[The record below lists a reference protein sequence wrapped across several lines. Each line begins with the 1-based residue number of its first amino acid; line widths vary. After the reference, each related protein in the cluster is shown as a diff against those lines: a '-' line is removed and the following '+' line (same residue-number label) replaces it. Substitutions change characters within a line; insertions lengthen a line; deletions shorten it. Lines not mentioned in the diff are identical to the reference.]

1 MPRVRQ
7 RKLRPKTISSQGLS
21 GQRGV
26 NLIERILLEMG
37 SRWTPSGPNEVGI
50 DGYIELF
57 DPSSRRPLGLTLAAQ
72 SKVVEAAG
80 NESQPSFD
88 YWCDANDLEYWLAGN
103 TPIILVVSAP
113 SSNVAYWISIK
124 DYFRRWTPADS
135 TRITFTRGRHRFTK
149 DSFRELVSIAAPEQ
163 GLFLAPARR
172 PETLQSNLLL
182 LEEFPQQIFIAI
194 TDCRT
199 YREAWARLRNQSREA
214 DAAWVLWEKKILSF
228 HDVGESPW
236 TSICDEG
243 TVEPLPTTDWSDS
256 EDADKQRLFVQ
267 LLNASLKAQLRPEVR
282 YWPRED
288 CYAVVGKP
296 RKSSYQSLKRSSR
309 ISVVSRF
316 ESVAQDGRR
325 FEWFRHLA
333 FRGQFRRL
341 DRQWYLEITP
351 TYRFTSDG
359 QTADRFHE
367 ERLKGIKR
375 IEKNRAVLSSVLF
388 WAYYLRPKGTLL
400 RSHESILTFGKLATF
415 SCDVGIDDQAWLAVD
430 PESAPGAEGEG
441 EEPFLPGL
449 DNGRE

>member
-1 MPRVRQ
+1 MSRIR
-7 RKLRPKTISSQGLS
+7 RRRRRPKTISSQGLS

-26 NLIERILLEMG
+26 NLIERIILEMG
-37 SRWTPSGPNEVGI
+37 SRWTPSGPNEIGI

-57 DPSSRRPLGLTLAAQ
+57 DPSSGRSLGLTLGAQ

-80 NESQPSFD
+80 DISKGSFD
-88 YWCDANDLEYWLAGN
+88 YWCDANDLEYWLGGN

-124 DYFRRWTPADS
+124 DHFRGWTPADS
-135 TRITFTRGRHRFTK
+135 TRITFTRDRHLFTK
-149 DSFRELVSIAAPEQ
+149 NSFRELANIAAPRR

-172 PETLQSNLLL
+172 RETLQSNLLI
-182 LEEFPQQIFIAI
+182 LEECPRQIFIAV

-199 YREAWARLRNQSREA
+199 YREAWARLRNDRREA

-228 HDVGESPW
+228 HDLQESPW

-243 TVEPLPTTDWSDS
+243 TVEPLPTTEWSDS
-256 EDADKQRLFVQ
+256 EDADKQRHFVQ
-267 LLNASLKAQLRPEVR
+267 LLNSSLKAQLRPGVR

-288 CYAVVGKP
+288 CYAVVGRS

-341 DRQWYLEITP
+341 DKQWYLEITP

-359 QTADRFHE
+359 QIADRFHE

-375 IEKNRAVLSSVLF
+375 IEKYRAVLSSVLF
-388 WAYYLRPKGTLL
+388 WADYLRPKGTLF
-400 RSHESILTFGKLATF
+400 RSHEPILKFGKLATF
-415 SCDVGIDDQAWLAVD
+415 SCDVGIDDRNWLAED
-430 PESAPGAEGEG
+430 PDSAREAEVEGEDL
-441 EEPFLPGL
+441 FLAGL
-449 DNGRE
+449 DDGQE

>member
-1 MPRVRQ
+1 MPRVKQ
-7 RKLRPKTISSQGLS
+7 RKRRPKTMSSQGLS

-26 NLIERILLEMG
+26 NLIERIVLEMG

-57 DPSSRRPLGLTLAAQ
+57 DPGSRCPIGLTLAAQ

-80 NESQPSFD
+80 DQLQLSFD
-88 YWCDANDLEYWLAGN
+88 YWCDANDLEYWLGGN

-124 DYFRRWTPADS
+124 DHFRRWTPADS
-135 TRITFTRGRHRFTK
+135 TRITFTRDHHLFTK
-149 DSFRELVSIAAPEQ
+149 DSFRDLTRIAAPRQ
-163 GLFLAPARR
+163 GLFLAPAQRR
-172 PETLQSNLLL
+172 ETLQSNLLL

-199 YREAWARLRNQSREA
+199 YREAWARLRSESREA
-214 DAAWVLWEKKILSF
+214 DTAWVLWEKKILSF
-228 HDVGESPW
+228 YDLGDSPW
-236 TSICDEG
+236 TSICDQG
-243 TVEPLPTTDWSDS
+243 TVEPLPTTDWSAS
-256 EDADKQRLFVQ
+256 EDVDKQRLFVQ
-267 LLNASLKAQLRPEVR
+267 LLNASLKAQLRPGVR

-288 CYAVVGKP
+288 CYAVVGRP
-296 RKSSYQSLKRSSR
+296 RKSSYQSLKRFSR
-309 ISVVSRF
+309 ISIVSRF

-333 FRGQFRRL
+333 FRGHFRRL
-341 DRQWYLEITP
+341 DGQWYQEITP

-359 QTADRFHE
+359 QIADRFHE

-388 WAYYLRPKGTLL
+388 WANYLRPTGTLF
-400 RSHESILTFGKLATF
+400 RSDEPILKFGKLATF
-415 SCDVGIDDQAWLAVD
+415 CCDVGIDDRAWLAED
-430 PESAPGAEGEG
+430 LESAGEVQGEG
-441 EEPFLPGL
+441 LVLTGRN
-449 DNGRE
+449 NGQEL